1 MVENKN
7 MNNKFVKFTNKVSKA
22 AHTIGAVLLCFI
34 FLLIVLE
41 VIMRPFGKSFLAV
54 GEVTEY
60 AIVWC
65 IFLALPYVTAEN
77 RHIKVDLITRLLPV
91 KTQKILCIIS
101 NIFCIVFA
109 VLLFWKGTELVYGA
123 YIYDS
128 RTVMLGLPE
137 YLLKAVLPLSMV
149 FFILELIVDIIK
161 IVDSFR
167 VDKENKD
174 TSDVCVETQY
184 EEAKK
189 EEFVE

>member
-1 MVENKN
+1 
-7 MNNKFVKFTNKVSKA
+7 MNNKFLKFTNKVSKV
-22 AHTIGAVLLCFI
+22 AHTIGAVLLGFI

-41 VIMRPFGKSFLAV
+41 VLMRPFGKSFLAV

-65 IFLALPYVTAEN
+65 IFLALPYVSAEN

-91 KTQKILCIIS
+91 KTQKILCIIT

-161 IVDSFR
+161 IINSLRIGGDIHI
-167 VDKENKD
+167 
-174 TSDVCVETQY
+174 ETPY

-189 EEFVE
+189 EVFVE

>member
-1 MVENKN
+1 MKRMVENKN
-7 MNNKFVKFTNKVSKA
+7 MNNKFLKFINRISKA
-22 AHTIGAVLLCFI
+22 FHNIGAVLLGFI

-41 VIMRPFGKSFLAV
+41 VLMRPFGKSFLAV

-65 IFLALPYVTAEN
+65 IFLALPYVTTEN

-91 KTQKILCIIS
+91 KTQKILCLIS
-101 NIFCIVFA
+101 NTLCIVFA
-109 VLLFWKGTELVYGA
+109 VLLFWKGSELVYGA
-123 YIYDS
+123 YIYGS

-137 YLLKAVLPLSMV
+137 YLLKVVLPLSMV

-161 IVDSFR
+161 IVNSLRIGEDIHIE
-167 VDKENKD
+167 VP
-174 TSDVCVETQY
+174 Y